1 MADNSKIIWD
11 FLLNQGFNKIGASAI
26 MGNLQ
31 CESGFLP
38 NNLQNNYNNSFNMS
52 DDEYTK
58 SVDNG
63 SYTNFI
69 YDSAGYGL
77 AQWTFWSRKR
87 DLLNYTKSKGKSI
100 GDLTAQLEFLVKELK
115 ESFPS
120 LFTFLKNATSI
131 SSATSQ
137 FMVKFEMP
145 ADQSASAQKIRINC
159 AQVIYNKY
167 VNSTSSGETNSIL
180 DELSTSNILIQRGST
195 GTNVKI
201 LQENLIKLGFSCGP
215 DGADGDFGTNTF
227 KAVVNFQKKYKL
239 EVDGIAGPE
248 TFACLSKEI
257 KKTHNTSDLNQSQSS
272 TKNIKIGDKGNN
284 VKQIQNKLISLGYSC
299 GPDGADG
306 DFGNNTKLALIKFQQ
321 DNNLSTTGIADENTY
336 NKLMNAV
343 IKTPSTNTDAIQQ
356 LLNIARSQIGYLE
369 KQSNDQLD
377 DFTANAGANNWTKY
391 ARDLANAGYYNGN
404 KNGYAWCD
412 VFCDWCFYILTNKD
426 SNLAQQVQCQTGDY
440 GAGCIF
446 SAQYYRAQ
454 GRYSKTPQVGD
465 QIFFGIT
472 GAEYHTG
479 IVEQV
484 STTQVITIEG
494 NTSEQVARRTYSI
507 NDSSINGYGHP
518 KYNLLTNSVAQSS
531 QEQEGKK
538 VRITAD
544 VLNIRNGAG
553 TQFDVVGVYTKDTI
567 CELIEIRDG
576 WGKTSRGWISLE
588 YVQEA

>member
-1 MADNSKIIWD
+1 MADNSKFIWD
-11 FLLNQGFNKIGASAI
+11 FLLNQGFNKIGVSAI

-38 NNLQNNYNNSFNMS
+38 NNLQNTYNNSFNMS
-52 DDEYTK
+52 DDEYTN

-87 DLLNYTKSKGKSI
+87 DLLNYAKSKGKSI
-100 GDLTAQLEFLVKELK
+100 GDLTTQLEFLVKELK

-167 VNSTSSGETNSIL
+167 VNSTTTGETNSIL
-180 DELSTSNILIQRGST
+180 DELSTSNILIQIGST

-201 LQENLIKLGFSCGP
+201 LQENLIKLGFSCGV
-215 DGADGDFGTNTF
+215 DGADGDFGNNTF

-239 EVDGIAGPE
+239 EVDGVAGPE

-257 KKTHNTSDLNQSQSS
+257 KKIQNTSNLSQQQSS
-272 TKNIKIGDKGNN
+272 TKNIKVGDNGDN
-284 VKQIQNKLISLGYSC
+284 VKQIQSKLISLGYSC

-321 DNNLSTTGIADENTY
+321 DNNLSATGIVDENTY

-343 IKTPSTNTDAIQQ
+343 VKAPSTNSNAIQQ
-356 LLNIARSQIGYLE
+356 LLDIARSQIGYLE
-369 KQSNDQLD
+369 KTSNNQLD

-391 ARDLANAGYYNGN
+391 ARDLSDAGYYNGN
-404 KNGYAWCD
+404 KNGCAWCD
-412 VFCDWCFYILTNKD
+412 VFCDWCFYILTNKN
-426 SNLAQQVQCQTGDY
+426 SVLAQQIQCQTGDC

-454 GRYSKTPQVGD
+454 GCYSNTPQPGD
-465 QIFFGIT
+465 QIFFGTT

-484 STTQVITIEG
+484 SPTQVITIEG

-518 KYNLLTNSVAQSS
+518 KYNLLTNSTTQSN
-531 QEQEGKK
+531 Q
-538 VRITAD
+538 
-544 VLNIRNGAG
+544 
-553 TQFDVVGVYTKDTI
+553 
-567 CELIEIRDG
+567 
-576 WGKTSRGWISLE
+576 
-588 YVQEA
+588 